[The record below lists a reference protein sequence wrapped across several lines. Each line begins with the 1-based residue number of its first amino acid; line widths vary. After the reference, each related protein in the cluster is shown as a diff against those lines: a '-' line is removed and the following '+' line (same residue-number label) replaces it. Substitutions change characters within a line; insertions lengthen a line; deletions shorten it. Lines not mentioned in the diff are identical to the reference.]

1 MGAVIT
7 LVLNFIWIPIYGYDG
22 SAWATFICYFS
33 MMVVCYLLEKKYY
46 PIDYHVKKFAGYT
59 VFALLL
65 FYIGKMT
72 NNLFPEPEIIYSI
85 NAILLLSFFA
95 LAFIVEKRF
104 KTIHNI

>member
-1 MGAVIT
+1 
-7 LVLNFIWIPIYGYDG
+7 
-22 SAWATFICYFS
+22 
-33 MMVVCYLLEKKYY
+33 MMVVCYLLGKKYY
-46 PIDYHVKKFAGYT
+46 PIDYHVKKIIAYI
-59 VFALLL
+59 VVALLL

-85 NAILLLSFFA
+85 NAVLLLSFFT